1 MELVDP
7 SQNPSH
13 AETPVDASQVAEAQL
28 VSATRT
34 WGVPSRERRIASK
47 LPSLV
52 RTSDVVGG
60 LQPHQLQSAQPC
72 VAAASFPPKLDP
84 ATLIEQSPRCCA
96 RLRSCRKLHP
106 QQPRFSPRRESPKKK
121 CNSRLNPMK
130 PKPEDIT
137 EWLKVIVPQ
146 SPAILKEV
154 RLAIVALACIFA
166 FTVVVL
172 WKGPEVAV
180 YLSGF
185 VASAK
190 SLFR

>member
-1 MELVDP
+1 
-7 SQNPSH
+7 
-13 AETPVDASQVAEAQL
+13 
-28 VSATRT
+28 
-34 WGVPSRERRIASK
+34 
-47 LPSLV
+47 
-52 RTSDVVGG
+52 
-60 LQPHQLQSAQPC
+60 
-72 VAAASFPPKLDP
+72 
-84 ATLIEQSPRCCA
+84 
-96 RLRSCRKLHP
+96 
-106 QQPRFSPRRESPKKK
+106 
-121 CNSRLNPMK
+121 MK